1 MTIDVLADLFRY
13 DIIEQPE
20 NWDTNFQNPEYETK
34 EYGHKNKAN
43 LFFFTDSEN
52 IAKDLGQGAAN
63 NKCLDEYFLTKSKT
77 DLCLTLIDFYNRQNI
92 YQMLCLLNDLKIN
105 VLTKDF
111 KTYEGDS
118 TFLDLKSIFDNAV
131 AETDL
136 LKKASIV
143 SKLKVHSKS
152 NVTDIS
158 LFGQRLTDFDNGL
171 KFKLIIKDIY
181 PKIDGYRWKEYND
194 DRGFTYCLLDSK
206 KLSQKWTEKIKAID
220 LR

>member
-1 MTIDVLADLFRY
+1 MTIDVQTNLFRY
-13 DIIEQPE
+13 DIIEPPE
-20 NWDTNFQNPEYETK
+20 NWDTNFRNPEYETE

-43 LFFFTDSEN
+43 LFFFTDSED
-52 IAKDLGQGAAN
+52 IAKDLGQGSAN
-63 NKCLDEYFLTKSKT
+63 KRCLNEYFLTKSKT
-77 DLCLTLIDFYNRQNI
+77 ESCLTLIDFNNRQNI

-105 VLTKDF
+105 VLTIDF

-118 TFLDLKSIFDNAV
+118 TFLDLKSIFDNAEV
-131 AETDL
+131 ETHL

-143 SKLKVHSKS
+143 SQLKVHSKS

-171 KFKLIIKDIY
+171 KFKSIINDIY

-194 DRGFTYCLLDSK
+194 DRGITYCLFDSK
-206 KLSQKWTEKIKAID
+206 KLSQKWTEKIKVSK
-220 LR
+220 